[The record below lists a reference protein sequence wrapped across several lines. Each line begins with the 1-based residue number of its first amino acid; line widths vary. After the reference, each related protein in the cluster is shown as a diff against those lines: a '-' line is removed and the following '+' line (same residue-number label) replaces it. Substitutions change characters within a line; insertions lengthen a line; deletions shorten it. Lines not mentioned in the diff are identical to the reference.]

1 MTPIASGY
9 RGAVHAAEGAPSP
22 GDAGTGIFFTKDM
35 STHGAKAET
44 GMAEETTGKSPGRW
58 RVFHDK
64 FVVEE
69 RYMSER
75 DRKNLYRTA
84 VGLMIL
90 GAVMFFAI
98 LTGVL
103 QHDGLSAGDE
113 PVRSWLLTLRSE
125 PLTTIMIILAIV
137 FGPVALPIIILV
149 VTVAWGLLAKHA
161 WRPLLLAGAM
171 LTGVILAQIIGH
183 IIGRQRPP
191 VDLMLFGADFT
202 FSFPSGH
209 VLGACDFL
217 LVGTFLVVS
226 RRRNRMAAVAGF
238 ALAGVGIFFAA
249 VSRLYLGYHWLTDAL
264 ASLAISF
271 VILGGVI
278 TLDTWRTARIRGE
291 QITGTLSK
299 ADTSQD

>member
-1 MTPIASGY
+1 
-9 RGAVHAAEGAPSP
+9 
-22 GDAGTGIFFTKDM
+22 
-35 STHGAKAET
+35 
-44 GMAEETTGKSPGRW
+44 MAEETTGKSPGRW

-75 DRKNLYRTA
+75 DRKNLYRIA

-90 GAVMFFAI
+90 GAVLFFSI
-98 LTGVL
+98 LAGVL
-103 QHDGLSAGDE
+103 QHDGLTAGDE

-125 PLTTIMIILAIV
+125 PLTTSMIILAIV

-161 WRPLLLAGAM
+161 WRPMLLAGAM
-171 LTGVILAQIIGH
+171 LTGVILAQIIGRTV
-183 IIGRQRPP
+183 GRQRPP

-217 LVGTFLVVS
+217 LVSAFLVFS
-226 RRRNRMAAVAGF
+226 RRDNRWAAVAGF
-238 ALAGVGIFFAA
+238 LLAGVGIFFAA

-264 ASLAISF
+264 ASLSISF
-271 VILGGVI
+271 VVLGGVI
-278 TLDTWRTARIRGE
+278 ALDTWRTARIRGE

-299 ADTSQD
+299 ADTSQT